1 MAPNPLASQRMLS
14 MVPFQHLTTFHMLAP
29 AAPQV
34 DGRGAAAVVAAAF
47 VANVFESWLGA
58 TVQGRLTW
66 LTNDLVN
73 VLQIAL
79 AAGLAIA
86 FVTVGQ

>member
-1 MAPNPLASQRMLS
+1 MM
-14 MVPFQHLTTFHMLAP
+14 PFQHLLAFHTLAP
-29 AAPQV
+29 TTPQV
-34 DGRGAAAVVAAAF
+34 DGHGAAAVAAAAF

-58 TVQGRLTW
+58 TVQGRLAW

-73 VLQIAL
+73 VLQISVAAAL
-79 AAGLAIA
+79 AMA